1 MFRVSNQQRSCT
13 NCGERNWISHG
24 NKGVEEEAY
33 CEEKIADIM
42 RDVNRQSHV
51 GEMKAIAQPNQ
62 RQGNDVMSDELPV
75 ISPWFFEPETE
86 NQGLLGPVTR
96 LQQIVGLEKS
106 LVGSIRK
113 RLVHA
118 GGVEIPNRGAIHDKQ
133 AIGTKNTEV
142 DGGVHLLHEAILFRA
157 GAKLEPAGERPED
170 ALHDKLAGKG
180 EDDNVESDKS
190 EIFAAFAIV
199 DGRIGVGANSSGN

>member
-1 MFRVSNQQRSCT
+1 
-13 NCGERNWISHG
+13 
-24 NKGVEEEAY
+24 
-33 CEEKIADIM
+33 M

-51 GEMKAIAQPNQ
+51 GEMKPIAQPNQ
-62 RQGNDVMSDELPV
+62 RQGDDVMSDKLPV
-75 ISPWFFEPETE
+75 ISTWFFKPETE

-118 GGVEIPNRGAIHDKQ
+118 GSVEIPDRGAIHDIQ
-133 AIGTKNTEV
+133 AIGTESPEV
-142 DGGVHLLHEAILFRA
+142 EGGVHLFHEAILFRA
-157 GAKLEPAGERPED
+157 GAKLEPAGEGPED

-199 DGRIGVGANSSGN
+199 DGRIGVGANGGGN